1 MLACALIMNKQ
12 LEGVG
17 KALYKL
23 KNIKQVLAKIMYQTL
38 MHSQT
43 SQSTSTRW
51 LEPQP
56 RASQV
61 REVMNVDSQTKDRTF
76 ALCGFRVHFWNPFF
90 FFPHSI
96 PGKNLANVS
105 SWIIFQWRL
114 LFHTSRRIMWGHSLG
129 WLALKENTLSQS
141 PCGVWTGSQL
151 LHPVGPW
158 SRVKMGSH
166 LNAVGMLVET
176 QQKRW
181 CWLADGIISTPQNFA
196 MPIHEVEHVP
206 VPLQAFSYCLFRS
219 TVHQRKGRQKQGR
232 CHSHQS
238 NTVKV
243 WHVQV
248 VSPRPWGLECG
259 KCPST

>member
-1 MLACALIMNKQ
+1 MAHVPLAKISFSCRLMLACALIMNKQ

-90 FFPHSI
+90 FFPPFNPRQKLGKCLLMNHLPVALAI
-96 PGKNLANVS
+96 PHQQKNYVRPQS
-105 SWIIFQWRL
+105 
-114 LFHTSRRIMWGHSLG
+114 
-129 WLALKENTLSQS
+129 WLACT
-141 PCGVWTGSQL
+141 
-151 LHPVGPW
+151 
-158 SRVKMGSH
+158 
-166 LNAVGMLVET
+166 
-176 QQKRW
+176 
-181 CWLADGIISTPQNFA
+181 
-196 MPIHEVEHVP
+196 
-206 VPLQAFSYCLFRS
+206 
-219 TVHQRKGRQKQGR
+219 QRKHAIPKSMWCLNWLSAPASSRPLKQ
-232 CHSHQS
+232 S
-238 NTVKV
+238 
-243 WHVQV
+243 
-248 VSPRPWGLECG
+248 
-259 KCPST
+259 

>member
-76 ALCGFRVHFWNPFF
+76 ALCGFRAHFWNPFF
-90 FFPHSI
+90 FSPIQSQAKTWQMSPHESSSSGACYST
-96 PGKNLANVS
+96 PAEELCEATVLAGLHSKKTRYPKVHVVFELALS
-105 SWIIFQWRL
+105 SCIQSALEAELRWAPIWMLWGCWLRL
-114 LFHTSRRIMWGHSLG
+114 SRR
-129 WLALKENTLSQS
+129 
-141 PCGVWTGSQL
+141 
-151 LHPVGPW
+151 
-158 SRVKMGSH
+158 
-166 LNAVGMLVET
+166 
-176 QQKRW
+176 
-181 CWLADGIISTPQNFA
+181 DGA
-196 MPIHEVEHVP
+196 
-206 VPLQAFSYCLFRS
+206 
-219 TVHQRKGRQKQGR
+219 G
-232 CHSHQS
+232 
-238 NTVKV
+238 
-243 WHVQV
+243 
-248 VSPRPWGLECG
+248 
-259 KCPST
+259 